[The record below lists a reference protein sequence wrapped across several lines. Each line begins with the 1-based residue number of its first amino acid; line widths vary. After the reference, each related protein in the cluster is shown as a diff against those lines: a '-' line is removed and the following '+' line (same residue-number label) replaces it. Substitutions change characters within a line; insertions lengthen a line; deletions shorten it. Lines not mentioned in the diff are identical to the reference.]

1 MSTSELTPQDVETY
15 TRGRLS
21 ADEPETQRALDAA
34 TAALRKFTG
43 WVVTPVTSETM
54 TVDGSGWSSL
64 ILPTQKIVSL
74 TSITA
79 DGVAVDLSEV
89 QQSSDAAGVLY
100 RTGCKTWCRG
110 YSNVSVT
117 LEHGWDDAYD
127 FQAAILEMVDRM
139 AAQVGKVQGN
149 SGPMSEYRVDDV
161 SYRWILTI
169 GNSPQLFS
177 FINHQLV
184 DRYRLVQFV

>member
-1 MSTSELTPQDVETY
+1 MPTSELTTADAASY
-15 TRGRLS
+15 TKGRLD
-21 ADEPETQRALDAA
+21 ADDPETQRLLDAA
-34 TAALRKFTG
+34 TAACRKYAG
-43 WVVTPVTSETM
+43 WHVTPTTTETI

-79 DGVAVDLSEV
+79 DGTAVDLSEV

-100 RTGCKTWCRG
+100 RTGCKTWPRG
-110 YSNVSVT
+110 YSNVSVS
-117 LEHGWDDAYD
+117 LEHGWDDAYE